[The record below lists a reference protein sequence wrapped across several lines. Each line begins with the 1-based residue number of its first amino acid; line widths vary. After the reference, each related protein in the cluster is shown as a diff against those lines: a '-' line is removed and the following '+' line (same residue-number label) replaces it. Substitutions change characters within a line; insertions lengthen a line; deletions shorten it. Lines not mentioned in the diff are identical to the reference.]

1 MVQISLSTLKTI
13 LFTLGPLALPRII
26 SYYRNYRAKA
36 RWRPVPVRP
45 LPTYVYTA
53 LNILFVS
60 CLFALISTI
69 PTFAPENIFSVT
81 SSRLQTPN
89 DVLFTRLGYLRPD
102 GKLTAADDL
111 LKPRIASIDAR
122 CLYLFYGPSVVTH
135 CPFCKSDEPMSYFWY
150 AIPMILFP
158 HIIHLFALGAA
169 TSSAIAGKEGNRWRT
184 SAVMIGVGLALF
196 ECYLTGAGDFKANA
210 RALRAEDL
218 NHFHW
223 NMRIWRGMGIAVADA
238 ALAGFLWASATNRM
252 FVVPPTAA
260 ERMETSIK
268 VLGNARGRLG
278 ALTIVRN
285 VVVRDEGLRRKAEA
299 YWRNEG
305 QIMSEVMDEREVVE
319 GMKSALGSGRIDVT
333 KVEEEARRFADGIFI
348 GPNGVQQQQPS

>member
-1 MVQISLSTLKTI
+1 
-13 LFTLGPLALPRII
+13 
-26 SYYRNYRAKA
+26 
-36 RWRPVPVRP
+36 
-45 LPTYVYTA
+45 
-53 LNILFVS
+53 
-60 CLFALISTI
+60 
-69 PTFAPENIFSVT
+69 
-81 SSRLQTPN
+81 
-89 DVLFTRLGYLRPD
+89 
-102 GKLTAADDL
+102 
-111 LKPRIASIDAR
+111 
-122 CLYLFYGPSVVTH
+122 
-135 CPFCKSDEPMSYFWY
+135 
-150 AIPMILFP
+150 
-158 HIIHLFALGAA
+158 
-169 TSSAIAGKEGNRWRT
+169 
-184 SAVMIGVGLALF
+184 MIGVGLALF